1 MNEVA
6 ELINRLAI
14 ANGVSGTSQNGVFVF
29 KASEYQ
35 PRQPLCYEQGI
46 IIVGQGSKRVFL
58 GDKEYEYNPDNY
70 LVLTVPLPAECETF
84 ATEEN
89 PLLAMFVTIDLGMLS
104 RIIGKMDEQIDPSF
118 LDQSEK
124 NHGLFL
130 ARFVPEIK
138 DTVLRL
144 LRVLQSPIESRILG
158 DGLVY
163 ELIFRVMCGENAAA
177 LYALSMKNT
186 NLAKIGKALKQI
198 HEKYPE
204 PIDVEGLAGV
214 VNMSSSAFH
223 RAFKDVTSSSPIQYL
238 KKIRLN
244 NAKSMLQEKRMRVN
258 EAATVVGYESPSQF
272 SREFKRYFGYSPV
285 MLTKNLAAK

>member
-6 ELINRLAI
+6 ELMNKLSI
-14 ANGVSGTSQNGVFVF
+14 ANGVNGTSQAGVYVY

-46 IIVGQGSKRVFL
+46 IFVGQGSKRVFL

-84 ATEEN
+84 ATEAK
-89 PLLAMFVTIDLGMLS
+89 PLLALFVTIDLAILS
-104 RIIGKMDEQIDPSF
+104 RIIGKMDEQIDHTF

-130 ARFVPEIK
+130 ARTVPEIK

-144 LRVLQSPIESRILG
+144 LRVLQSPTESRILG

-163 ELIFRVMCGENAAA
+163 ELIFRVMCGENASA

-186 NLAKIGKALKQI
+186 NLAKIDKALKQI
-198 HEKYPE
+198 HGNYPE
-204 PIDVEGLAGV
+204 PIDVNGLARL
-214 VNMSSSAFH
+214 VNMSASAFH

-238 KKIRLN
+238 KKVRLN
-244 NAKSMLQEKRMRVN
+244 NAKNMLIERGLRVN
-258 EAATVVGYESPSQF
+258 EAATVVGYESTNQF
-272 SREFKRYFGYSPV
+272 SREFKRYFGYSPIKV
-285 MLTKNLAAK
+285 KKEPY

>member
-6 ELINRLAI
+6 ELISRLTI
-14 ANGVSGTSQNGVFVF
+14 TNGVTGTSQEGVFVF
-29 KASEYQ
+29 KATEYQ

-58 GDKEYEYNPDNY
+58 GGKEYEYNPDNY

-84 ATEEN
+84 ATEEE
-89 PLLAMFVTIDLGMLS
+89 PLLALFVTIDLGILS
-104 RIIGKMDEQIDPSF
+104 RIIGKMDEQIDHSF

-130 ARFVPEIK
+130 AQSVPEIK

-144 LRVLQSPIESRILG
+144 LRALQSPIESRILG

-186 NLAKIGKALKQI
+186 NLAKIDKALKQI

-204 PIDVEGLAGV
+204 PIDVNGLAGV
-214 VNMSSSAFH
+214 VNMSASAFH

-238 KKIRLN
+238 KKVRLN
-244 NAKSMLQEKRMRVN
+244 NAKNMLLERKMRVN

-285 MLTKNLAAK
+285 TVTKNFAAK